1 MYNPKQFQMSELA
14 PMHALIRQHNFGI
27 LVTQHDGA
35 PFATHL
41 PFMLDAERGPYG
53 TLLAHVARPNPQWHD
68 LAEGREA
75 LAIFQGPHA
84 YISPSWYTVAPSVPT
99 WNYAIVHAYGR
110 PRIVSDPTELH
121 TMLARLVD
129 MHEAGFV
136 EPWRM
141 DLPADYMERMMRGVV
156 GFELQIT
163 RLEGKEKLSQNRSA
177 EDRAG
182 VVAALRPSADPLVA
196 AVAGM
201 MERED
206 V

>member
-68 LAEGREA
+68 LAEGQEA

-156 GFELQIT
+156 GFELEIT